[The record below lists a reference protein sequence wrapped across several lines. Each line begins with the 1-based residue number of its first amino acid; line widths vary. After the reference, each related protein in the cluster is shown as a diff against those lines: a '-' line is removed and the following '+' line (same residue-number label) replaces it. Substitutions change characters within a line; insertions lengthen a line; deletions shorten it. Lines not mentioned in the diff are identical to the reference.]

1 MATTSACAE
10 PRQTRHAAREKRGKS
25 LKTLIG
31 LLVVAV
37 LSSPAPAVAQKASG
51 HTPAAAPQPAK
62 PPTEKPAPYDG
73 QLLRLAEILGSV
85 QYLRSLCGDDSVGW
99 RASMQA
105 LLDAEAA
112 KEPARRER
120 LTASFNR
127 GYRAFAAV
135 HSTCTPAA
143 RIAEENHRN
152 EGATLAAEI
161 AARYGN

>member
-1 MATTSACAE
+1 MRPLQATS
-10 PRQTRHAAREKRGKS
+10 PAARK
-25 LKTLIG
+25 KTGNALSFQG
-31 LLVVAV
+31 FLVVV
-37 LSSPAPAVAQKASG
+37 LTFCTVPGALAQKATGPSVP
-51 HTPAAAPQPAK
+51 TAPQAARPE
-62 PPTEKPAPYDG
+62 PEKPAPYDG

-85 QYLRSLCGDDSVGW
+85 QYLRSLCGDDSAGW

-105 LLDAEAA
+105 LLEAEAA
-112 KEPARRER
+112 NEPARRER

-135 HSTCTPAA
+135 HASCTPAA
-143 RIAEENHRN
+143 RIAEENYRN